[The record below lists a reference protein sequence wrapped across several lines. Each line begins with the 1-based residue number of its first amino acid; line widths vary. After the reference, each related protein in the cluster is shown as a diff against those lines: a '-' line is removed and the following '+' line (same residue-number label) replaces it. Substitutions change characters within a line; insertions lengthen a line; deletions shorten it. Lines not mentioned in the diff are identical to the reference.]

1 MKIRRAAEQA
11 IKERQEQEAA
21 ERREASG
28 RAMASEIRDDSDRSS
43 LATYFHLF
51 VREVQ
56 EQTAVVL
63 AGRAADANSD
73 PM

>member
-1 MKIRRAAEQA
+1 
-11 IKERQEQEAA
+11 
-21 ERREASG
+21 
-28 RAMASEIRDDSDRSS
+28 MASEVRDDSDRGN